1 MPKRSW
7 PFPRA
12 KLRARFSQGQIKVE
26 MRGKRLFLP
35 WKLDGRVPPPP
46 QQLAEYEK
54 VHPGLAECI
63 IQMAER
69 QQNHRH
75 QKDMAPD
82 KWRARG
88 QWLGFTIVIV
98 ALGIVAYLVANGSPI
113 QGGVPVFIA
122 LSGLVSSA
130 VWSSVMGRRER
141 KENLPSRHLLC
152 LNCQNNLSEGI
163 PLSSA
168 SHAKTKDSRAERRH
182 QTDPVFATASTLAQR
197 I

>member
-1 MPKRSW
+1 MPKRIW

-12 KLRARFSQGQIKVE
+12 KLRQGSAKVRSRWRCAARGF
-26 MRGKRLFLP
+26 FLP

-54 VHPGLAECI
+54 VHPGLGECI

-113 QGGVPVFIA
+113 QGVVPVFIA

>member
-1 MPKRSW
+1 MNDKARGQASENDQGAHTEKDLAVPESQVAGKVQPRSDQGG
-7 PFPRA
+7 A
-12 KLRARFSQGQIKVE
+12 ARQEAFFALEIGWQGP
-26 MRGKRLFLP
+26 L
-35 WKLDGRVPPPP
+35 PPP

-54 VHPGLAECI
+54 VHPGLAERI

-88 QWLGFTIVIV
+88 QWLGFAIVIV

-113 QGGVPVFIA
+113 QGVVPVFIA

-141 KENLPSRHLLC
+141 KRKSAKQTSSMPELPK
-152 LNCQNNLSEGI
+152 QPE
-163 PLSSA
+163 
-168 SHAKTKDSRAERRH
+168 
-182 QTDPVFATASTLAQR
+182 
-197 I
+197 